1 MKKYFI
7 VFSSILLLATFSAN
21 AQIIYVK
28 HDATGTN
35 TGNSWENAFT
45 SLQSALGIAVSGDQ
59 IWVARGTYKP
69 SYDYG
74 LGGGA
79 RYYHFRMIDGVA
91 IYGGFA
97 GTETL
102 VSQRTDF
109 GEGGN
114 NETILSADLNGD
126 DILVG
131 DGNLISISNNSEN
144 CYHVFMHPSAMTPLL
159 TNTAILDGF
168 TITGGNADGTVAPYT
183 SGGGILCDKNSP
195 TLNQLIIKYNF
206 AKGGG
211 GITISGDEIN
221 PGNNNTKLTN
231 SVIKNNLSSGSGA
244 GVNMANCSAD
254 AEVINCTISGNKTT
268 LNPGSFNQGG
278 AGVRIYHRAKFINCI
293 IENNWAPDCTAGG
306 GGAFIDYGTFW
317 GSQGIFFINCTIINN
332 YAKNG
337 GGTNYVITGGEFR
350 NCILWGNTDQN
361 GVSNYIGSS
370 FAYCNTYPLPSG
382 TGNISIYPDFVDPLS
397 KDFRICGNSI
407 CVNSGNN
414 AYNSQLSD
422 IRGQVR
428 IQNTTIDMGAYEF
441 TSGVDPI
448 RYYVK
453 HDASGLNNG
462 TTWENAFTS
471 LQSALNVATA
481 ISEIWVAKGTYKPS
495 YDYGIGG
502 GLRFNHFRMINGVS
516 IYGGFA
522 GNEISINQR
531 SDFGEGEVNET
542 ILSADINDD
551 DVVAGSSSNLSI
563 TNNTENCYHVFRLSS
578 DISPV
583 LSQTAILD
591 GFTITG
597 GNADSETSPDTQGGG
612 VVIESQSPLLRN
624 LVIKYN
630 FAKGGGGIT
639 MMGPEVNPGLNNTVI
654 QNSVVKNNLSS
665 GGGGGVNMV
674 NCGANAEVVNCI
686 ISGNLTTMNPGPW
699 NVGGGGIRI
708 YHRAKFTNCLI
719 TNNWAPYCVAGGG
732 GVFIDYGHF
741 WSTLSVI
748 FTGCTIADNYA
759 LNYGGVSYVVNGGE
773 FRNCIL
779 WGNTDQNGLSNYYGS
794 NYIYCNT
801 TPLPSGAGNISTDP
815 GFVDSGNNDYRLV
828 DISPSVNTGTNG
840 YNAQTYDVRGQARI
854 QGGTIDMGAYE
865 WTTGIDPVAT
875 TPEITCPADIYVNND
890 AGLCTAVV
898 NYDAAVATGTP
909 PPSLIYSHASGSEF
923 PVGTTTVTVTATNI
937 VGVNQCTFEIIV
949 SDAEIPTITC
959 PPNLAINTDTDLCTA
974 SGVVLGI
981 SITSDNC
988 GVLST
993 LSDAVEPYA
1002 VGTHIITWTVTD
1014 ASNNSATCQQTVT
1027 VTDAQVPTIACPSNV
1042 SVNTDADFCTASG
1055 VDLGTPTA
1063 GDNCSFTVTNDGVEP
1078 YAVGTHI
1085 ITWTVIDA
1093 SNNSATCEQTLTVT
1107 DNQLPVINC
1116 PVDVLV
1122 NTDTDLCT

>member
-361 GVSNYIGSS
+361 G
-370 FAYCNTYPLPSG
+370 
-382 TGNISIYPDFVDPLS
+382 
-397 KDFRICGNSI
+397 
-407 CVNSGNN
+407 
-414 AYNSQLSD
+414 
-422 IRGQVR
+422 
-428 IQNTTIDMGAYEF
+428 
-441 TSGVDPI
+441 
-448 RYYVK
+448 
-453 HDASGLNNG
+453 
-462 TTWENAFTS
+462 
-471 LQSALNVATA
+471 
-481 ISEIWVAKGTYKPS
+481 
-495 YDYGIGG
+495 
-502 GLRFNHFRMINGVS
+502 
-516 IYGGFA
+516 
-522 GNEISINQR
+522 
-531 SDFGEGEVNET
+531 
-542 ILSADINDD
+542 
-551 DVVAGSSSNLSI
+551 
-563 TNNTENCYHVFRLSS
+563 
-578 DISPV
+578 
-583 LSQTAILD
+583 
-591 GFTITG
+591 
-597 GNADSETSPDTQGGG
+597 
-612 VVIESQSPLLRN
+612 
-624 LVIKYN
+624 
-630 FAKGGGGIT
+630 
-639 MMGPEVNPGLNNTVI
+639 
-654 QNSVVKNNLSS
+654 
-665 GGGGGVNMV
+665 
-674 NCGANAEVVNCI
+674 
-686 ISGNLTTMNPGPW
+686 
-699 NVGGGGIRI
+699 
-708 YHRAKFTNCLI
+708 
-719 TNNWAPYCVAGGG
+719 
-732 GVFIDYGHF
+732 
-741 WSTLSVI
+741 
-748 FTGCTIADNYA
+748 
-759 LNYGGVSYVVNGGE
+759 
-773 FRNCIL
+773 
-779 WGNTDQNGLSNYYGS
+779 LSNYYGS

-1014 ASNNSATCQQTVT
+1014 ASNNSATC
-1027 VTDAQVPTIACPSNV
+1027 
-1042 SVNTDADFCTASG
+1042 
-1055 VDLGTPTA
+1055 
-1063 GDNCSFTVTNDGVEP
+1063 
-1078 YAVGTHI
+1078 
-1085 ITWTVIDA
+1085 
-1093 SNNSATCEQTLTVT
+1093 EQTLTVT

-1116 PVDVLV
+1116 PADVLV
-1122 NTDTDLCT
+1122 NTDTDLCTASGVDLGTPTTSDNCDILSVTNDAVEPYSVGVHTITWTVEDVNGNTETCEQTLTVADAQLPVITCPEAVEVNADADMCTASGVEIGDAVTGDNCGVLSVTNDAAEPYAVGVNIVTWTVEDVNGNTNTCQQSVTVIEEELPEITCPANVSVNTDADLCTAGGIVLDEPITSDNCGIYSVVNDAPETFETGETTVIWTVTDNNGNIATCSQVVTVTDNQAPAIVCPPNVSVPFDEGENTASNVDLGTPETSDNCGIQTVENDAVEPYPVGITTVTWTVTDVNGNTATCTQTVTVYDPIYVVQFTEDGKNYISNYPNPFTNATTIEFGILHNSKVSITIVDLYGRKIASLFDGVVFEKGVHHFNFNSNFYNLCPGEYIIQLQTGNKMVTNKMAVK